1 MLGIIVD
8 LSETRKLIVIDL
20 LAGWQ
25 INEYFRIPKFFTK
38 ITIWKLTMDHTGSGT
53 KL

>member
-20 LAGWQ
+20 LAAR
-25 INEYFRIPKFFTK
+25 IFFRIHKFFVKT
-38 ITIWKLTMDHTGSGT
+38 TIWKLTMGHTGSGT